1 MLGRSAE
8 RYPGTPEGKLKP
20 KPSPKAK
27 SHPKRF
33 AQNFS
38 RLQNHPLGIF
48 QSAKL
53 VKTFPASQEPL
64 ELTDMNPAYPPT
76 SEAVDNHLKEAITSL
91 DTTTREGFRDVK
103 SQIRD
108 MATKDAV
115 EAHVARLDREIYHT
129 NEKMDTGFEKFEKE
143 MAKGFAELRVRD
155 AARDQQFKD
164 REDERDKKYSR
175 RVGWTITSVG
185 VGVSFVSFVIT
196 NWPK

>member
-1 MLGRSAE
+1 MRGAL
-8 RYPGTPEGKLKP
+8 
-20 KPSPKAK
+20 
-27 SHPKRF
+27 F
-33 AQNFS
+33 V
-38 RLQNHPLGIF
+38 
-48 QSAKL
+48 SAKL

-143 MAKGFAELRVRD
+143 MARGFAELQVRD

-175 RVGWTITSVG
+175 RVGLTITSVG
-185 VGVSFVSFVIT
+185 VGVSFVSLVIT
-196 NWPK
+196 NWPT